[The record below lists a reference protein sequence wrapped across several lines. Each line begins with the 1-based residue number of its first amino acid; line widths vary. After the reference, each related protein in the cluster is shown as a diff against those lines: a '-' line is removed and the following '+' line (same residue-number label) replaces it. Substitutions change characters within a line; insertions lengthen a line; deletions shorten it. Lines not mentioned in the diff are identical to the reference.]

1 VLGRRRRP
9 GAQVRPLSQECANEP
24 AIDKMMNNVFSKF
37 DTGRTFLLVGCLS
50 CSIAAAQPQLPAPSR
65 TVYKCIVKGSVSYS
79 DEPCVGAQRLD
90 ATPTRGVNRLS
101 GSARTGK
108 DVAAEIHQE
117 QFADA
122 LRPLHGM
129 STAQFTTAV
138 RRNSLDSSAQGECR
152 QLEPAILELEQVEKH
167 ANGASIKAV
176 QQDLFALRKRYKTLG
191 C

>member
-1 VLGRRRRP
+1 
-9 GAQVRPLSQECANEP
+9 
-24 AIDKMMNNVFSKF
+24 
-37 DTGRTFLLVGCLS
+37 
-50 CSIAAAQPQLPAPSR
+50 
-65 TVYKCIVKGSVSYS
+65 
-79 DEPCVGAQRLD
+79 
-90 ATPTRGVNRLS
+90 
-101 GSARTGK
+101 
-108 DVAAEIHQE
+108 
-117 QFADA
+117 
-122 LRPLHGM
+122 M